1 MATIPL
7 LQTGATA
14 GQIIDVINA
23 LIAAHNEGQ
32 NPVSVS
38 YEDLTHKPKL
48 NGVVISGNMTKQSA
62 KIKITETEDY
72 TEFEAT
78 NATKE
83 YADEAKDGAIAAAQ
97 ESVQAELDNKL
108 DKDLGNIERVDNF
121 NGDAM
126 IPIVTGGGIR
136 KTSLVNVASYTKIQ
150 NETAMSALDTALAK
164 ERRTLTIV
172 GIQNGSNQVYT
183 VTEGYKP
190 GTGLLYFNGILQTPD
205 DDYEETD
212 SRTITFIHI
221 APEEGDKIT
230 FRAVPAT

>member
-14 GQIIDVINA
+14 GQIIDTINA

-38 YEDLTHKPKL
+38 YEDLTHKPTL
-48 NGVVISGNMTKQSA
+48 NGVEISGDMTTQSA
-62 KIKITETEDY
+62 RIKIAETEDY
-72 TEFEAT
+72 TVFEAT

-83 YADEAKDGAIAAAQ
+83 YADEAKDDAIAAAR
-97 ESVQAELDNKL
+97 ESVQADLDNKL
-108 DKDLGNIERVDNF
+108 DKDLGNIERVDSF

-164 ERRTLTIV
+164 ERKTLTLE
-172 GIQNGSNQVYT
+172 GEKDGSNKVFT
-183 VTEGYKP
+183 VKEGYKP
-190 GTGLLYFNGILQTPD
+190 GTGLLYYNGILQTPD
-205 DDYEETD
+205 KDYEETD
-212 SRTITFIHI
+212 SRTITLIFF
-221 APEEGDKIT
+221 APEEEDDIM
-230 FRAVPAT
+230 FRAVPA

>member
-14 GQIIDVINA
+14 GQIIDTINA

-38 YEDLTHKPKL
+38 YEDLTHKPTL
-48 NGVVISGNMTKQSA
+48 NGVEISGDMTTQSA
-62 KIKITETEDY
+62 RIKIAETEDY
-72 TEFEAT
+72 TVFVAT

-83 YADEAKDGAIAAAQ
+83 YADEAKDDAIAAAR
-97 ESVQAELDNKL
+97 ESVQADLDNKL
-108 DKDLGNIERVDNF
+108 DKDLGNIERVDSF

-164 ERRTLTIV
+164 ERKTLTLE
-172 GIQNGSNQVYT
+172 GEKDGSNKVFT
-183 VTEGYKP
+183 VVEGYKP
-190 GTGLLYFNGILQTPD
+190 GTGMLYINGVLLSPD

-212 SRTITFIHI
+212 SQTITFIHR
-221 APEEGDKIT
+221 APESEDKLT

>member
-7 LQTGATA
+7 LQTGATG
-14 GQIIDVINA
+14 GQIIDAINA

-32 NPVSVS
+32 SLVSVS

-48 NGVVISGNMTKQSA
+48 NGVEISGNMTTQSA

-72 TEFEAT
+72 DVFEAT
-78 NATKE
+78 NATKD

>member
-14 GQIIDVINA
+14 GQIIDTINA
-23 LIAAHNEGQ
+23 LIAEHNEGQ

>member
-14 GQIIDVINA
+14 GQIIDTINA

-38 YEDLTHKPKL
+38 YEDLTHKPTL
-48 NGVVISGNMTKQSA
+48 NGVEISGDMTTQSA
-62 KIKITETEDY
+62 RIKIAETEDY
-72 TEFEAT
+72 TVFEAT

-83 YADEAKDGAIAAAQ
+83 YADEAKDDAIAAAR
-97 ESVQAELDNKL
+97 ESVQADLDNKL
-108 DKDLGNIERVDNF
+108 DKDLGNIERVDSF

-150 NETAMSALDTALAK
+150 NETAMSALDTALSK
-164 ERRTLTIV
+164 ERKTLTIE
-172 GIQNGSNQVYT
+172 GEKDGSNKVFT
-183 VTEGYKP
+183 VKEGYKP
-190 GTGLLYFNGILQTPD
+190 GTGLLYYNGILQTPD
-205 DDYEETD
+205 KDYEETD
-212 SRTITFIHI
+212 SRTITLIFL
-221 APEEGDKIT
+221 APEEEDDIM
-230 FRAVPAT
+230 FRAVPA

>member
-14 GQIIDVINA
+14 GQIIDTINA

-38 YEDLTHKPKL
+38 YEDLTHKPTL
-48 NGVVISGNMTKQSA
+48 NGVEISGDMTTQSA
-62 KIKITETEDY
+62 RIKIAETEDY
-72 TEFEAT
+72 TVFVAT

-83 YADEAKDGAIAAAQ
+83 YADEAKDDAIAAAR
-97 ESVQAELDNKL
+97 ESVQADLDNKL
-108 DKDLGNIERVDNF
+108 DKDLGNIERVDSF

-150 NETAMSALDTALAK
+150 NETAMSALDTALSK
-164 ERRTLTIV
+164 ERKTLTIE
-172 GIQNGSNQVYT
+172 GEKDGSNKVFT
-183 VTEGYKP
+183 VKEGYKP
-190 GTGLLYFNGILQTPD
+190 GTGLLYYNGILQTPD
-205 DDYEETD
+205 KDYEETD
-212 SRTITFIHI
+212 SRTITLIFL
-221 APEEGDKIT
+221 APEEEDDIM
-230 FRAVPAT
+230 FRAVPA

>member
-14 GQIIDVINA
+14 GQIIDTINA

-38 YEDLTHKPKL
+38 YEDLTHKPTL
-48 NGVVISGNMTKQSA
+48 NGVEISGDMTTQSA
-62 KIKITETEDY
+62 RIKITETEDY
-72 TEFEAT
+72 TVFEET

-83 YADEAKDGAIAAAQ
+83 YADEAKDDAIAAAR
-97 ESVQAELDNKL
+97 ESVQADLDNKL
-108 DKDLGNIERVDNF
+108 DKDLGNIERVDSF

-164 ERRTLTIV
+164 ERKTLTLE
-172 GIQNGSNQVYT
+172 GEKDGSNKVFT
-183 VTEGYKP
+183 VKEGYKP
-190 GTGLLYFNGILQTPD
+190 GTGLLYYNGILQTPD
-205 DDYEETD
+205 KDYEETD
-212 SRTITFIHI
+212 SRTITLIFS
-221 APEEGDKIT
+221 APEEEDDIM
-230 FRAVPAT
+230 FRAVPA